1 MKTRI
6 HVRLEQLKGIKT
18 NLELSSTEH
27 IEKSSYLQMV
37 DMNIEA
43 LTDIVTLVD
52 AINNNDSEK
61 VEDWFKRDLSP
72 Y

>member
-6 HVRLEQLKGIKT
+6 HARLEQLKGIRT
-18 NLELSSTEH
+18 NLELSTSDH
-27 IEKSSYLQMV
+27 VEKSSYMQMI

-52 AINNNDSEK
+52 AVNNNDSKK
-61 VEDWFKRDLSP
+61 VEDWFRRFKV
-72 Y
+72 

>member
-6 HVRLEQLKGIKT
+6 HARLEQLKGIRT
-18 NLELSSTEH
+18 NIELSNSDH
-27 IEKSSYLQMV
+27 VEKSSYIQMV

-52 AINNNDSEK
+52 AVNNNESKK
-61 VEDWFKRDLSP
+61 VEDWFKRFKV
-72 Y
+72 

>member
-1 MKTRI
+1 MNTRI
-6 HVRLEQLKGIKT
+6 HAMLEQLKGIKT

-52 AINNNDSEK
+52 AVNNQESEK
-61 VEDWFKRDLSP
+61 VEDWFKRFKI
-72 Y
+72 

>member
-6 HVRLEQLKGIKT
+6 HARLEQLKGIRT
-18 NLELSSTEH
+18 NLELSTTDH
-27 IEKSSYLQMV
+27 VEKSSYMQMI

-52 AINNNDSEK
+52 AVNNNESKK
-61 VEDWFKRDLSP
+61 VEDWFRRFKV
-72 Y
+72 